1 MFRVRVLA
9 TQREMA
15 VITQAAHRQG
25 LIAPQFV
32 TRVVKRLA
40 RSLKAQKISPARP
53 APHSEKNKSLRRKP
67 KS

>member
-9 TQREMA
+9 TQKEMA
-15 VITQAAHRQG
+15 VIAQAARRQG
-25 LIAPQFV
+25 QRAPQFV

-40 RSLKAQKISPARP
+40 RSLKAKKISPARP
-53 APHSEKNKSLRRKP
+53 APLSTKNKSLRRRP